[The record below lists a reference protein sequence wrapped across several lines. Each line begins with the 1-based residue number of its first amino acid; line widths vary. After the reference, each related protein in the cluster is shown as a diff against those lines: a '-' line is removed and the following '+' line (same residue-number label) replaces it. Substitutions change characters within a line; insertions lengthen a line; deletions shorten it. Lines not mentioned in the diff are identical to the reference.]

1 MECSLL
7 TALPLFESKES
18 EAEIVE
24 EICSYIESKKE
35 CIAKEE
41 LEEIVLGMY
50 LNILEYAPIE
60 RHDELMEMIDMN
72 DIKSRGDFA
81 KMKKR
86 KNECNKKLN
95 KQFQNSSK

>member
-35 CIAKEE
+35 CIPKEE

-60 RHDELMEMIDMN
+60 RHDEVMEMIDMN
-72 DIKSRGDFA
+72 DIKSEA
-81 KMKKR
+81 ILQK
-86 KNECNKKLN
+86 
-95 KQFQNSSK
+95 